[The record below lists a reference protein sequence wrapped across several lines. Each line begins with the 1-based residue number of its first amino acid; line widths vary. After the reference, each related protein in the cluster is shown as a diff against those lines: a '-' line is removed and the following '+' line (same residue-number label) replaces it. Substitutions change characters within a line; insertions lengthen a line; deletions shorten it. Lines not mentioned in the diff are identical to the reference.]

1 MDKEISSFESKMEE
15 IRAKKYNELSNIEKD
30 IQLLEFLRKDYEST
44 NMRFKGIKYL
54 FKLYKINPT
63 CKKIATKEIFDIVSK
78 ILLSLF
84 LYFAAFIINNL
95 FISKGYFTGVN
106 GFVIIGF
113 VSFSIYYIASKYNKK
128 TKETLEYSQNIL
140 RDYKFNTFNVN

>member
-78 ILLSLF
+78 IYYLYFYILLLLSLITYSF
-84 LYFAAFIINNL
+84 Q
-95 FISKGYFTGVN
+95 K
-106 GFVIIGF
+106 VILL
-113 VSFSIYYIASKYNKK
+113 V
-128 TKETLEYSQNIL
+128 LMVL
-140 RDYKFNTFNVN
+140 